1 METRRAGERSTDGRA
16 TERNGSVERRIL
28 ERVARAVGDEQYER
42 FIAGQTS
49 LSYEEGRLDVAVPD
63 RFMRDL
69 IDRRFGSKLREAA
82 ESEQPAGGVEVRFR
96 VDDTTF
102 AGRRA
107 HGRAEPPPPT
117 ARRAPRRPR
126 RHRLDDFVVGES
138 NRLAFASAERIA
150 AADGPDAFSP
160 LFIHG
165 VCGVGK
171 THLLQGIAE
180 RHRELFGDAKVRY
193 TTAESFTN
201 AFLHALQTRS
211 VDAFRRE
218 HRGLD
223 VLCIDDVHF
232 FGSKTQTQS
241 ELLHTAEAAS
251 LAGTRLVLASDEHPR
266 RIAHLSH
273 QLASRFSAGAV
284 VRLDAPDSDLRR
296 ALVRRFAERRGIV
309 FEDAA
314 VELVAERSLRAGDTS
329 VRTIEGLVI
338 QVEAVC
344 RLLPELAGP
353 GGRAGLNVVGRAL
366 GLGEQ
371 RAEGGVTR
379 PVGLDL
385 IVSEVCRAL
394 NVELDELLGRGR
406 HKRVVLAREM
416 VTLLARRMTT
426 SSFPEIARALGRPS
440 HSTVVTAHN
449 RVRRSVERGARVEA
463 GSGFDGATY
472 GELAD
477 RLGGDV
483 KRGARSW

>member
-1 METRRAGERSTDGRA
+1 METRRARSVAAESRGNGRDGSA
-16 TERNGSVERRIL
+16 EERIL
-28 ERVARAVGDEQYER
+28 ERVSRAVGDEQFER
-42 FIAGQTS
+42 FFAGQTS
-49 LSYEEGRLDVAVPD
+49 VSYEKGRLDVAVPD
-63 RFMRDL
+63 GFMRDL
-69 IDRRFGSKLREAA
+69 IDRRFGNQLREAA

-117 ARRAPRRPR
+117 ARRVPRRPR

-138 NRLAFASAERIA
+138 NRLAFAAAERIA

-180 RHRELFGDAKVRY
+180 RHRELYGEAKVKY

-201 AFLHALQTRS
+201 AFLHALRTKS

-232 FGSKTQTQS
+232 FSSKEQTQS

-266 RIAHLSH
+266 RIAKLSRH
-273 QLASRFSAGAV
+273 LASRFSAGAV
-284 VRLDAPDSDLRR
+284 VRLDSPDPELRR
-296 ALVRRFAERRGIV
+296 ALVRRFAERRGIA

-314 VELVAERSLRAGDTS
+314 VELIAERSLRAGDSS
-329 VRTIEGLVI
+329 VRMIEGMVI

-353 GGRAGLNVVGRAL
+353 RGRAGLNVVGRAL
-366 GLGEQ
+366 GLGDQ
-371 RAEGGVTR
+371 RTEGAVTR
-379 PVGLDL
+379 PVGLDS
-385 IVSEVCRAL
+385 IVDEVCRAL
-394 NVELDELLGRGR
+394 SVELDELLGRGR

-449 RVRRSVERGARVEA
+449 RVRGSVERGARVVA

-472 GELAD
+472 GELAE
-477 RLGGDV
+477 RLQSDV
-483 KRGARSW
+483 KRGARTW